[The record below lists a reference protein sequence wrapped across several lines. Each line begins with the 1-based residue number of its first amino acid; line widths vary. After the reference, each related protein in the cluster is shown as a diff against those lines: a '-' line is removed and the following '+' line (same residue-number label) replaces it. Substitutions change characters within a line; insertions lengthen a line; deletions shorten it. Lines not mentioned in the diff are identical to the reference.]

1 MPGTVTPVYGGEAS
15 PSDADIPFPFD
26 LAGPAAAGLWSLAK
40 DVEAA
45 KQALL
50 TAQDEAVVDWRGPHK
65 RTFDA
70 KCSAL
75 VTSANNVKGA
85 LEDLATGLAAA
96 WAAARGQQDRICQAR
111 AFAHRESQESG
122 LNKFGDSLFGDEE
135 ANQPDNP
142 GTPGPDGFGPTR
154 CPMHDEGCGHS

>member
-1 MPGTVTPVYGGEAS
+1 MPGTVSAVYNGEAS
-15 PSDADIPFPFD
+15 PSDADIPFPFG
-26 LAGPAAAGLWSLAK
+26 LAAPAAAGLWNLAK

-50 TAQDEAVVDWRGPHK
+50 TAQETASVDWTGPHW
-65 RTFDA
+65 RTFND
-70 KCSAL
+70 KCSAF
-75 VTSANNVKGA
+75 VTSANNVKAA

-135 ANQPDNP
+135 ANEPDNP

-154 CPMHDEGCGHS
+154 DPMHDEGCGH